1 MSLLFIDTETNGL
14 PDMNKRASDPSQPH
28 IVQFAATV
36 VNESGLVVDEHNILV
51 KPEGWEI
58 SPEMSAIHGVTQ
70 EMALADGLPEV
81 MVAKLALGLIK
92 ESSLLV
98 AHNLQFDKF
107 LVRILL
113 QRAGLLTDDM
123 DAWWK
128 ALPVFCTMRAT
139 TDICK
144 IPSERGGWKW
154 PKLIEAHQHAFGE
167 GFDGQHDALADVKA
181 CLRIYHWLMDLKGAT
196 R

>member
-14 PDMNKRASDPSQPH
+14 PDFNKRASDPSQPH
-28 IVQFAATV
+28 VVQFAAIVTDD
-36 VNESGLVVDEHNILV
+36 EGKILDEHNVLV

-58 SPEMSAIHGVTQ
+58 SAEMSAIHGITQ
-70 EMALADGLPEV
+70 EMALADGLSES
-81 MVAKLALGLIK
+81 MVASLALSLIK

-113 QRAGLLTDDM
+113 RRCGLLTDEM
-123 DAWWK
+123 DQWWK

-144 IPSERGGWKW
+144 LPSERGGWKW

-181 CLRIYHWLMDLKGAT
+181 CSRIYRWLLDLKGAT

>member
-36 VNESGLVVDEHNILV
+36 VNEAGFVVDEHNILV

-81 MVAKLALGLIK
+81 MVAKLALGLIE
-92 ESSLLV
+92 ESSMLV

-181 CLRIYHWLMDLKGAT
+181 CLRIYHWLMDLKRAT

>member
-154 PKLIEAHQHAFGE
+154 LKLIEAHQHAFGE